1 MYYYTIGKAFPLAK
15 MKHLE
20 IEYKTLLT
28 KAEYLQLQKEFSDVI
43 PHEQTNYYIDTPNFE
58 IKGNR
63 MSLRIRT
70 LSDKAELTLKV
81 PQEVGNMEYNQDLD
95 LKTAHA
101 LLTDFQLPTGA
112 IFDVLH
118 SHSNIP
124 LEKLQIWGSLTTK
137 RREKE
142 TSLGL
147 MALDLNHYADKEDY
161 ELEVEV
167 SDAQEG
173 KQAFDFFLKKHK
185 IKFKYASSKVARLA
199 KLIQSVQ

>member
-95 LKTAHA
+95 LETAQN
-101 LLTDFQLPTGA
+101 LLANFKLPAGP

-118 SHSNIP
+118 SHYSIP
-124 LEKLQIWGSLTTK
+124 LEKLQIWGSLTTE

-147 MALDLNHYADKEDY
+147 MALDVNRYANKQDY
-161 ELEVEV
+161 ELEIEV
-167 SDAQEG
+167 ADAESG
-173 KQAFDFFLKKHK
+173 KVGFDFFLKKHK
-185 IKFKYASSKVARLA
+185 ITFKYASSKVARLA
-199 KLIQSVQ
+199 NLLQSAR